1 MINKNEGYGNA
12 LVEVIK
18 SDSVIELSTD
28 YLELGASMLTDI
40 PLVKTVMGIFK
51 VTSTIRDQ
59 ILYVKITRFLS
70 QLADIPIEER
80 KDIVDELNSSDKFAN
95 KLGEALI
102 EIIDKLESSKKPEL
116 VAKCFIAFASKKIS
130 YVELRHMLYALERIP
145 SFNIDV
151 LKKFSTASNS
161 NFEPSRSIDESTLL
175 TFVNA
180 GLGQNNGGFDGGIIL
195 PTKLCKLFISSE
207 VIS

>member
-80 KDIVDELNSSDKFAN
+80 KIW
-95 KLGEALI
+95 
-102 EIIDKLESSKKPEL
+102 
-116 VAKCFIAFASKKIS
+116 
-130 YVELRHMLYALERIP
+130 
-145 SFNIDV
+145 
-151 LKKFSTASNS
+151 
-161 NFEPSRSIDESTLL
+161 
-175 TFVNA
+175 
-180 GLGQNNGGFDGGIIL
+180 
-195 PTKLCKLFISSE
+195 
-207 VIS
+207 